1 MPTVL
6 IIPALNEEQSIGRV
20 LDEVPPGLC
29 SVILVVDN
37 GSSDRTAEIA
47 ALHGASVL
55 TEPRRGYGNACL
67 RAMKELPAGT
77 ELVLFLDGDGGDLPG
92 EARRLIEPIERGEA
106 DFVVGSR
113 ELGQRE
119 PGALS
124 PHQRFGNWLA
134 TALIHLLF
142 GYRYTDLGPF
152 RAIRAESLT
161 VLEMRDPTY
170 GWTVEM
176 QIKALRHGLRVVETP
191 VSCRRRRYGSSKV
204 SGSISGSLKAGCK
217 ILWTIGRLRFT
228 RAPAPDA
235 PQPPPERL

>member
-20 LDEVPPGLC
+20 LDEVPAGLC
-29 SVILVVDN
+29 SAILVVDN

-77 ELVLFLDGDGGDLPG
+77 EIVLFMDGDGGDVPG

-113 ELGQRE
+113 ELGRHE
-119 PGALS
+119 PGSLS

-134 TALIHLLF
+134 TTLIRLLF
-142 GYRYTDLGPF
+142 GYSYTDLGPF

-191 VSCRRRRYGSSKV
+191 VSYRRRRDGSSKV
-204 SGSISGSLKAGCK
+204 SGSLTGSLKAGCK

-228 RAPAPDA
+228 RAPAADA
-235 PQPPPERL
+235 PQPPPERP

>member
-1 MPTVL
+1 MFTVL

-55 TEPRRGYGNACL
+55 TELRRGYGNACL

-77 ELVLFLDGDGGDLPG
+77 EIVLFMDGDGGDLPG

-113 ELGQRE
+113 ELGRHE
-119 PGALS
+119 SGSLS

-134 TALIHLLF
+134 TTLIRLLF
-142 GYRYTDLGPF
+142 GFRYTDLGPF

-191 VSCRRRRYGSSKV
+191 VSYRRRRDGSSKV

>member
-1 MPTVL
+1 MFTVL

-20 LDEVPPGLC
+20 LDEVPAGLC

-47 ALHGASVL
+47 ASHGASVL
-55 TEPRRGYGNACL
+55 AEPRRGYGNACL

-77 ELVLFLDGDGGDLPG
+77 EIVLFMDGDGGDLPG

-124 PHQRFGNWLA
+124 PHQRFGNWLV

-176 QIKALRHGLRVVETP
+176 QIKALRHGLRVVEP
-191 VSCRRRRYGSSKV
+191 LVSGRRRRYGSSKV
-204 SGSISGSLKAGCK
+204 SGSISGSLKAGCE
-217 ILWTIGRLRFT
+217 ILWTIGLLRFT